1 MKAEKLCCREFRN
14 LKEFEFQPC
23 DDVNVICGD
32 NAQGKTNLLEALWLF
47 TGGRSFRGSKD
58 SELIRLKSGMKAKL
72 NLDFFTTER
81 EQTARIEI
89 FDKKEFY
96 INEVKKSRSEVI
108 GTFCAVVF
116 SPTHLSLVK
125 SGPEERRK
133 FIDAAIC
140 QAKPSYAAVLSKYS
154 KALKQRNSLLK
165 DMKYSNS
172 SAFYDLLDV
181 WEHELIESGAAI
193 IHNRLLYLER
203 LSKEAEAVYE
213 GISGGKEQLFLKY
226 LSQNCEYQMKFSEIC
241 DIIKCNI
248 KASREKDVLNG
259 YSSVGPHRDDIEILI
274 NGISARNYGSQGQQR
289 SCVLALK
296 LAEAFILDSVI
307 GEKPV
312 ALLDDVMSELDVG
325 RQDYLLNK
333 LRGYQVFITCCDPAP
348 LMRFSGGKAF
358 EMKDGFLSDY

>member
-14 LKEFEFQPC
+14 LKEFEFAPC
-23 DDVNVICGD
+23 DGVNVIFGD

-47 TGGRSFRGSKD
+47 TGGRSFRGAKD
-58 SELIRLKSGMKAKL
+58 SELIRLNSTMKAKL
-72 NLDFFTTER
+72 KLDFYAHER
-81 EQTARIEI
+81 EQNARIEI
-89 FDKKEFY
+89 FDKKEFF
-96 INEVKKSRSEVI
+96 INDIKKSRSETI

-116 SPTHLSLVK
+116 SPAHLSLVK
-125 SGPEERRK
+125 SGPEERRR

-140 QAKPSYAAVLSKYS
+140 QAKPSYAAVIAKYS

-165 DMKYSNS
+165 DMKYSNN
-172 SAFYDLLDV
+172 SAFYDLLEI
-181 WEHELIESGAAI
+181 WEKELIDSGAAI

-226 LSQNCEYQMKFSEIC
+226 SSQNCDYLMKFSEIC
-241 DIIKCNI
+241 DIIKGGI
-248 KASREKDVLNG
+248 EASRDKDIMNG
-259 YSSVGPHRDDIEILI
+259 YSSVGPHRDDIEIQI

-296 LAEAFILDSVI
+296 LAEAFILDSVL
-307 GEKPV
+307 GERPV

-348 LMRFSGGKAF
+348 LMRFSGGKSF
-358 EMKDGFLSDY
+358 EMKNGLLSEC